1 MKNKI
6 EPFNANGPSEKNIMI
21 NNWLVYAKSIYFNGK
36 YSYYSKVFLVKAL
49 IYKVLKMIT
58 N

>member
-1 MKNKI
+1 MKIKI
-6 EPFNANGPSEKNIMI
+6 EPLSDNLMI

-36 YSYYSKVFLVKAL
+36 YSYYSKVFLVKTL

>member
-1 MKNKI
+1 MKIKI
-6 EPFNANGPSEKNIMI
+6 EPLSDNLMI